1 MKYIIKSIKNG
12 GESANCHHQNRKD
25 LKTATEKKMRRQ
37 KIHSDRMKQHQ
48 KIRHQKK
55 FKKFN
60 MLKHKPK
67 QQNIQTANDTER
79 KH

>member
-1 MKYIIKSIKNG
+1 
-12 GESANCHHQNRKD
+12 
-25 LKTATEKKMRRQ
+25 MRRQ
-37 KIHSDRMKQHQ
+37 KIQSDRMKQHQ
-48 KIRHQKK
+48 KIPHQKK

>member
-1 MKYIIKSIKNG
+1 
-12 GESANCHHQNRKD
+12 
-25 LKTATEKKMRRQ
+25 MRRQ
-37 KIHSDRMKQHQ
+37 KIQSDRMKQHQ
-48 KIRHQKK
+48 KIPHQKK

-79 KH
+79 KDHLTMTNQLMTKF